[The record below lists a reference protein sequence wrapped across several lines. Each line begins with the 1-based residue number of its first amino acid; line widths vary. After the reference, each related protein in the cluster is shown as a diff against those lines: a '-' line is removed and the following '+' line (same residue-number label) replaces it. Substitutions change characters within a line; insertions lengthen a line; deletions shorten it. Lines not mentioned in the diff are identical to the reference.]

1 MNARRFSVLA
11 PEGTGDVVD
20 CFPAVPFCIGLRP
33 TADCSSSRPTMEV
46 CSANSCGGSGTVP
59 SPAHHGHLPMVPP
72 TDGRTRVERRAT
84 AQGQTPD
91 VLPPPWGRPPS
102 GAMVCVTG
110 DDGTVRLRRLGDS
123 CPDWELLRD
132 GGYSRVRAATV
143 GRLSDGAPVIV
154 TDGDDGTVRVSRL
167 ADGTRWGTAARP
179 HRPGECGGRRAIAG
193 WRRGHRHRRRRRH
206 RAGLAAGRHD
216 LASRSAT
223 PTRTG
228 KCCRSRQPHRDCGRN
243 RHRCPPAST
252 PPTSPAGE
260 TITQCPGNHRAALV
274 SAT

>member
-20 CFPAVPFCIGLRP
+20 CFPAVRFCIGLRP

-59 SPAHHGHLPMVPP
+59 SPAHHGHPPMVPP

-91 VLPPPWGRPPS
+91 VLPPLWGRPPS

-123 CPDWELLRD
+123 YRIGNCCAMAGTAGSAQRPS
-132 GGYSRVRAATV
+132 GGCRMAPQSSSPAATT
-143 GRLSDGAPVIV
+143 AP
-154 TDGDDGTVRVSRL
+154 
-167 ADGTRWGTAARP
+167 
-179 HRPGECGGRRAIAG
+179 CGSGG
-193 WRRGHRHRRRRRH
+193 W
-206 RAGLAAGRHD
+206 
-216 LASRSAT
+216 
-223 PTRTG
+223 PTRPCFSLCYTY
-228 KCCRSRQPHRDCGRN
+228 PN
-243 RHRCPPAST
+243 R
-252 PPTSPAGE
+252 
-260 TITQCPGNHRAALV
+260 
-274 SAT
+274 

>member
-1 MNARRFSVLA
+1 MVTRRWYRRQ
-11 PEGTGDVVD
+11 T
-20 CFPAVPFCIGLRP
+20 AVPAWRGGRQPRGRHLTFFRHCGVGLQVAP
-33 TADCSSSRPTMEV
+33 WFV
-46 CSANSCGGSGTVP
+46 L
-59 SPAHHGHLPMVPP
+59 PA
-72 TDGRTRVERRAT
+72 TT
-84 AQGQTPD
+84 AQ
-91 VLPPPWGRPPS
+91 S
-102 GAMVCVTG
+102 GCGDWVT
-110 DDGTVRLRRLGDS
+110 
-123 CPDWELLRD
+123 
-132 GGYSRVRAATV
+132 AT
-143 GRLSDGAPVIV
+143 GL
-154 TDGDDGTVRVSRL
+154 
-167 ADGTRWGTAARP
+167 GTAARW
-179 HRPGECGGRRAIAG
+179 RVQPGPRSDRRTAAG
-193 WRRGHRHRRRRRH
+193 WRPSHRHRRRRRH